1 MVGYTPSSFTDLV
14 FANERIN
21 VGPKRGKFDHPTRTT
36 EKTGANEEGEKEGE
50 THAVTAIPVRPSF
63 PPTQQY
69 LYSANNKPP
78 PYPPPSY
85 PQRPSLN
92 QPQSLST
99 ALPMTK
105 TTFSTNQK
113 TPTKKKPVEFTP
125 ILVSYADLLPYLLD
139 NSMVAITLSKVHQPP
154 FLLEYDSNATC
165 ACHGEAPGR
174 SIEHGRALKRK
185 VQSLIDAGWLKFE
198 ENCV

>member
-1 MVGYTPSSFTDLV
+1 MQLQNMCKKGARIFQRIRPKMERLDNSSSTPNNRERDYHNDSRHVTGVLLWKRVGYTPSSFTDLV
-14 FANERIN
+14 FASKKIE
-21 VGPKRGKFDHPTRTT
+21 VDPKRGKFDHPTRTT

-69 LYSANNKPP
+69 LYSANNKLS

-92 QPQSLST
+92 LPQSLST
-99 ALPMTK
+99 ALPMTN

-113 TPTKKKPVEFTP
+113 
-125 ILVSYADLLPYLLD
+125 
-139 NSMVAITLSKVHQPP
+139 HQPRSE
-154 FLLEYDSNATC
+154 FCSEK
-165 ACHGEAPGR
+165 ACRIHPNSSVLCWLAPI
-174 SIEHGRALKRK
+174 ST
-185 VQSLIDAGWLKFE
+185 W
-198 ENCV
+198 

>member
-1 MVGYTPSSFTDLV
+1 MKKMVGYTPSSFTDLV
-14 FANERIN
+14 FASKKIE
-21 VGPKRGKFDHPTRTT
+21 VDPKRGKFDHPTRTT

-50 THAVTAIPVRPSF
+50 THAVTAIPIRPNF

-69 LYSANNKPP
+69 LYSANNKLS

-105 TTFSTNQK
+105 TTFSKTKK
-113 TPTKKKPVEFTP
+113 TPTKK
-125 ILVSYADLLPYLLD
+125 
-139 NSMVAITLSKVHQPP
+139 
-154 FLLEYDSNATC
+154 
-165 ACHGEAPGR
+165 
-174 SIEHGRALKRK
+174 
-185 VQSLIDAGWLKFE
+185 
-198 ENCV
+198 